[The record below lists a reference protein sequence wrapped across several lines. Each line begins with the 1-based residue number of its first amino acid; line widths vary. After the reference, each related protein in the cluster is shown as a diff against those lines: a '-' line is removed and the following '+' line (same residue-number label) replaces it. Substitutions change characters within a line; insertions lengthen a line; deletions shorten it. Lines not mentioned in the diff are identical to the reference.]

1 MPSSRPRPGGCAPS
15 PSGFGRRPWPSI
27 GLDRFTSLL
36 GGVWAMLRTAL
47 AGSSFV
53 SALASANVGAL
64 CRLRLRPRMT
74 QARAR
79 GFGCVARAPLRD
91 FGRVGSGAE
100 SGWQRQEG
108 KGRSDAVRL
117 LMRGTLRRV
126 RFAAR
131 GRPRPRQGALGCTGS
146 WKPET
151 RRTPES
157 SAGCNKPAAPVW
169 RKLPRW

>member
-1 MPSSRPRPGGCAPS
+1 MPSSRSRPGGCALN
-15 PSGFGRRPWPSI
+15 PSGFGRRPRSSDS
-27 GLDRFTSLL
+27 LDRFAGLF
-36 GGVWAMLRTAL
+36 GGMRAMLRTAS
-47 AGSSFV
+47 AGSGFV
-53 SALASANVGAL
+53 SAMASARVGAL
-64 CRLRLRPRMT
+64 CRLWPRPRT
-74 QARAR
+74 IQARAR
-79 GFGCVARAPLRD
+79 GFGCAARAPLRD
-91 FGRVGSGAE
+91 FGRAGSGAE

-131 GRPRPRQGALGCTGS
+131 GKPRPRQGALGCTGS
-146 WKPET
+146 WKLET